1 MSKVK
6 QYYYDDAEK
15 KVDDIIVKL
24 KSNSIDYETAK
35 NDILA
40 IENLELLN
48 IDDENIDEVLTYELS
63 DENFVT
69 VH

>member
-40 IENLELLN
+40 VENLELLN

>member
-48 IDDENIDEVLTYELS
+48 IDDENIDEVLSTELS

>member
-40 IENLELLN
+40 VENLELLN
-48 IDDENIDEVLTYELS
+48 IDDENIDEVLSTELS

>member
-40 IENLELLN
+40 VDNLELLN